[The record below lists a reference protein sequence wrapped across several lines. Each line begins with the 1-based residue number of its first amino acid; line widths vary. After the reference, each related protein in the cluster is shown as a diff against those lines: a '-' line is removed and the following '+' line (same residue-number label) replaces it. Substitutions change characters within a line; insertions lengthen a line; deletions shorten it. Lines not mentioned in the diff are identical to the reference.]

1 MLRYKMESS
10 KKIQTLNSILSE
22 LDKLKLNNHLLLKQ
36 NQFML
41 NRLHE
46 IESTLQEEQQ
56 KWEGNYMNNYI
67 KEHNL
72 EPLLEMLDID

>member
-1 MLRYKMESS
+1 MESS
-10 KKIQTLNSILSE
+10 KKIKTLNSILSE

-41 NRLHE
+41 NKIHE

-56 KWEGNYMNNYI
+56 TWKEQYISNYMNNYI

>member
-1 MLRYKMESS
+1 MESS
-10 KKIQTLNSILSE
+10 KKIETLNSILSE

-46 IESTLQEEQQ
+46 VESILQEEQQ
-56 KWEGNYMNNYI
+56 TWKDQYMNNYI

-72 EPLLEMLDID
+72 ESLLEMLDID

>member
-1 MLRYKMESS
+1 MESS

>member
-1 MLRYKMESS
+1 METS
-10 KKIQTLNSILSE
+10 KKIETLNSILSE

-46 IESTLQEEQQ
+46 VGLILQEEQQ
-56 KWEGNYMNNYI
+56 TWKDKYMNNYI

-72 EPLLEMLDID
+72 DPLLEMLDID